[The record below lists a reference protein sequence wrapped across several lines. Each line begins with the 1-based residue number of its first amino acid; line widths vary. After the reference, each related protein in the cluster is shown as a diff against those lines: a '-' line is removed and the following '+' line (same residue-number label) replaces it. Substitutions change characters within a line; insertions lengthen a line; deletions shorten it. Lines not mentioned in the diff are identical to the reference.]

1 MIYLLSVAVGAIY
14 GLAAGLIKY
23 VLIWWRFIRPK
34 KNAEQIHKAGIFV
47 RMALSHVLN
56 AVILLVVF
64 LLRDTLPLDFV
75 VTIVATTAGLAI
87 SGRLFSTKKISGY
100 LIDQVSQNTL

>member
-1 MIYLLSVAVGAIY
+1 MIYIISAAVGVVY
-14 GLAAGLIKY
+14 GIVAGVIKY
-23 VLIWWRFIRPK
+23 VLLWRGFVRPK
-34 KNAEQIHKAGIFV
+34 KNAEQINKAGIFV

-64 LLRDTLPLDFV
+64 LLRDMLPLDFV
-75 VTIVATTAGLAI
+75 VTIVATTVGLAI

-100 LIDQVSQNTL
+100 LIDQVSQSTL